1 MKTILKYIFE
11 TIGYIISWITPND
24 LPELWRAN
32 ISHIYTGFL
41 RRHFG
46 SFGHNSL
53 IAYKANKLKGLEYI
67 NIGCNTQISKGVLLT
82 AWKEYNGED
91 TGNPEIIIGDNCTI
105 RDFCHI
111 TAINSIRIGSN
122 LLTGT
127 NVLITDNS
135 HGANS
140 REEMNLNPSLRKP
153 YSKGPVVIGD
163 NVWLGNNVCVMP
175 GVSIGD
181 GAVVGANSIVTHD
194 VPSYSIAAGI
204 PAKEIKQIK

>member
-1 MKTILKYIFE
+1 MRAIIKYILE
-11 TIGYIISWITPND
+11 TVGYIISWLFPKD
-24 LPELWRAN
+24 LPLLWRAN

-41 RRHFG
+41 RRRFG
-46 SFGHNSL
+46 SFGHDSI
-53 IAYKANKLKGLEYI
+53 IAYKALTLQGLKYI
-67 NIGCNTQISKGVLLT
+67 HIGRNAQISKGVQLT
-82 AWKEYNGED
+82 VWTGYKESA
-91 TGNPEIIIGDNCTI
+91 TVTPEIIVGDNCII
-105 RDFCHI
+105 REFCHI
-111 TAINSIRIGSN
+111 TAINSIRIGNN

-163 NVWLGNNVCVMP
+163 NVWLSNNVCVMP
-175 GVSIGD
+175 GVTIGD
-181 GAVVGANSIVTHD
+181 GAVIGANSIVTHD

-204 PAKEIKQIK
+204 PAKVIR